1 MNAKQEVNYE
11 QYVFYANLKSIVK
24 TQQST
29 VNYSDLRLRAFLRK
43 NKFKKVLIREA
54 KHKYK
59 PQMLKVEIIK

>member
-54 KHKYK
+54 KH
-59 PQMLKVEIIK
+59 I

>member
-54 KHKYK
+54 KHIYK
-59 PQMLKVEIIK
+59 THMLKVEIIK